1 MHIISSFALSI
12 MSAKTDDDFKK
23 KDIVPAISLFFMY
36 CAFYLDPK
44 LEHLAFQPWWCVSL
58 IGLRYSILLQD
69 KSLETI
75 DNFKEKIESVTY
87 EEVREA
93 LKSELHVD
101 QMKRVCVGTFF

>member
-1 MHIISSFALSI
+1 M
-12 MSAKTDDDFKK
+12 
-23 KDIVPAISLFFMY
+23 AIS
-36 CAFYLDPK
+36 ATI
-44 LEHLAFQPWWCVSL
+44 H
-58 IGLRYSILLQD
+58 SILLQD